1 MERRAGNKISFE
13 FTATIPKTAQFE
25 SKINYY
31 IVCGVFGVSLGT
43 SETYFTLHY
52 ITFFLKED
60 ITGPLKCT
68 IHTNKNLFTK
78 TLSSI
83 NYSLAAYFYLVT
95 TK

>member
-13 FTATIPKTAQFE
+13 FTATITKTAQFE

-31 IVCGVFGVSLGT
+31 IVCGVFGVSLET
-43 SETYFTLHY
+43 SETYF
-52 ITFFLKED
+52 TFFLKED

-68 IHTNKNLFTK
+68 IHTNKNLFAK

-83 NYSLAAYFYLVT
+83 NYSLAAYFLVSNN
-95 TK
+95 